1 MKLSEQKALFF
12 KNVQAESQLSE
23 FEQGLMQT
31 RA

>member
-12 KNVQAESQLSE
+12 KNVKAESKLSE

-31 RA
+31 SA